1 MASRRVAF
9 GVQKSLQQSLRTRTA
24 LNSLTKRRNFATPI
38 NYGTTRTE
46 TTTLS
51 NGFTV
56 CAEGIHEAV
65 LSLCVL

>member
-1 MASRRVAF
+1 MTARRVAL
-9 GVQKSLQQSLRTRTA
+9 SLQQGLRTRTA

-38 NYGTTRTE
+38 NYGTTKTE

-56 CAEGIHEAV
+56 GSEMVYGNIF
-65 LSLCVL
+65 S